1 MKTYLLAPL
10 VLSMLCLLWVFIA
23 NRRPQMTGALWPKGL
38 TLSGS
43 VSRPDLQYEG
53 DVVLACS
60 GNFGTIRC
68 RSLKIARGADV
79 GASAIEAAKIVID
92 GRLTGVKSIAAG
104 KRLTVLGELRA
115 DDVRAPR
122 ITLKAKARAT
132 VLTVTGESLIER
144 HPKADVKGF
153 FTGREEMADAGV
165 LRQDDASLADTQLT
179 VSTSLQ

>member
-10 VLSMLCLLWVFIA
+10 VLSTLCLLWVFIA

-43 VSRPDLQYEG
+43 VSRPDLQYDG

-60 GNFGTIRC
+60 GSFGAIRC
-68 RSLKIARGADV
+68 RSLRIAKGADV
-79 GASAIEAAKIVID
+79 AAIAVEAAKIRIE
-92 GRLTGVKSIAAG
+92 GRLAGVKSLAAG
-104 KRLTVLGELRA
+104 KRLTVSGELRA

-122 ITLKAKARAT
+122 ITLRAKARAT
-132 VLTVTGESLIER
+132 VLTVTGETLIER

-153 FTGREEMADAGV
+153 FAGREEMADAGV
-165 LRQDDASLADTQLT
+165 LRQDDASMADTQLT
-179 VSTSLQ
+179 VSTALQ

>member
-10 VLSMLCLLWVFIA
+10 VLSALCLLWVFVT
-23 NRRPQMTGALWPKGL
+23 NRRPRMSGALWPKGL

-60 GNFGTIRC
+60 GSFGTIRC
-68 RSLKIARGADV
+68 RSLKIAKGADV
-79 GASAIEAAKIVID
+79 GALAVEAAKVVVD
-92 GRLTGVKSIAAG
+92 GRLSGVKTISAG
-104 KRLTVLGELRA
+104 KRLTVVGELRA
-115 DDVRAPR
+115 DDVRSPR
-122 ITLKAKARAT
+122 ITLCAKARAT
-132 VLTVTGESLIER
+132 VLTVTGASRIDR

-153 FTGREEMADAGV
+153 FTGREEMKDAGV
-165 LRQDDASLADTQLT
+165 LRQDDPSIADTQLT